1 MVLDRAE
8 DKSNVVCVCG
18 TREVGVND
26 FVLVRIEVVK
36 HVQDE
41 FFSCLDVPLR
51 TWGKKA
57 HDKTKTLI
65 I

>member
-1 MVLDRAE
+1 MVLDRTE
-8 DKSNVVCVCG
+8 DESNVVCVCG

-26 FVLVRIEVVK
+26 FVLVRIEVFK

-51 TWGKKA
+51 TWEKNT
-57 HDKTKTLI
+57 DVKTKTLI